1 VSPFLVAEMGQDI
14 LLRPSLAFGQATG
27 TALRS
32 SWGIARVDTCLRIAG
47 LYSTGNGIQLDL
59 CGGIEAGASYV
70 SSGTQS
76 GAPSSGQTLPY
87 LALGPSVDLRAELGT
102 AAVTLRGVVGYDL
115 TGEGYTDA
123 SGTQLY
129 APPVPVRLEVGF
141 SWDLHAQPQPVPQGP
156 AEIAQTPTYQR

>member
-1 VSPFLVAEMGQDI
+1 VSPFLVAEMGHDI

-32 SWGIARVDTCLRIAG
+32 TWGGARMDTCLRVAG
-47 LYSTGNGIQLDL
+47 LYATGNGIQLDL
-59 CGGIEAGASYV
+59 CGGVEAGVSYV
-70 SSGTQS
+70 ASGTES

-87 LALGPSVDLRAELGT
+87 VALGPSVDLRAELGT

-115 TGEGYTDA
+115 AGESYIDA

-141 SWDLHAQPQPVPQGP
+141 SWDLHAQPQPPGP
-156 AEIAQTPTYQR
+156 AEIAQAVER